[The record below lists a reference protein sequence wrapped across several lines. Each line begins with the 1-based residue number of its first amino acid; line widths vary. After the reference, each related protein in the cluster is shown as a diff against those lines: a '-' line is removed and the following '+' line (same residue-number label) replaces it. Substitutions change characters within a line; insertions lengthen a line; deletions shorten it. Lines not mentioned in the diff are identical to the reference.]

1 VVTAS
6 DLLRARSPAE
16 ALCIVGA
23 SAGSGKTHHL
33 THVVL
38 DALHGSVI
46 PAVDIESLVAV
57 TYTTRAATELCSRI
71 RQELVRKGESE
82 SALRLPLARL
92 GTVHAVCLSWVEE
105 FAVDA
110 GLPPGVRVLPDDG
123 GLQFRLLL
131 EASIPADRQARM
143 SVLAKRLHIK
153 WDGMRNRSDWLWHVF
168 EMIELAR
175 ANRISPNA
183 LPRMAERSLAWMTE
197 LMPPPSTR
205 DLDAAL
211 ADALARAVD
220 DLESSADRTKATKE
234 VLKELKSQRWGFA
247 QRRATWKD
255 WAALAAVEPAK
266 KSQELVE
273 SLRTIAAEF
282 EAHPRF
288 QDELRE
294 MISGVFD
301 CARRGLERYQSWK
314 ERLRLVD
321 YVDMLERALG
331 LLDRP
336 EVARELAERLG
347 IVVVDEFQDTS
358 PIQLELFLRLHQLTH
373 RSTWVG
379 DRKQCIFEF
388 AGADPQLMDSVT
400 RWVADH
406 GGTSEQLPFNYR
418 SRSELVALCSEL
430 FTHALAPHG
439 YARAEVA
446 VSPRREIPPDLAGLP
461 PLGIFSL
468 ATRNVE
474 EQATALARGIQRLLA
489 APEKTP
495 IVDRHTKNL
504 RPLEPGDIAVLLR
517 TNLEAETI
525 ARALGQLRIRA
536 ALARPG
542 LLHTPEGTFVDA
554 ALSYLVDRSDGVA
567 TATLDALH
575 GFIDGDPDRWLDEQL
590 RACHARRDAARDA
603 ATAPEAVTVAPD
615 DVPLRPIGL
624 QEARHIVMPAN
635 EVASDAHGGRPNG
648 LNAVQCVVMPAND
661 VAPDE
666 ALAGWRA
673 RLTELA
679 EQSRQ
684 LSPRE
689 TVDAV
694 LQTLDLA
701 RLVLAWPDPEQRA
714 GNLDAL
720 RALATHYEGSCRA
733 TGAAASLAGLLHY
746 FDQAREARWDGSEL
760 RANDEQHFSQGPGAV
775 VLCTYHRS
783 KGLEWP
789 VVILSSLD
797 AGPRADAFGVK
808 IQASASALDPEHPL
822 DGRWIRY
829 CPRPI
834 SGRTKNLGFV
844 EREQQSE
851 PGREARQDERCERA
865 RLLYVG
871 FTRARDHL
879 ILAARNRKGPLE
891 TQWLDELCD
900 TNGAPLLQLPPIG
913 ESERGMVAVAGTQ
926 TRVDARVWHI
936 DPEQP
941 EPGPVNDTTQ
951 VLTWKRPPPAA
962 ARESY
967 WITPSSAAECWSGL
981 PLLRVGEIVRIGS
994 PLAVRRSGDVD
1005 WGAFGNTVHGF
1016 LAADAPAD
1024 EERVRL
1030 ERARRLLA
1038 ACASGASVDAPS
1050 LLQLSDALAAFVE
1063 QRWPGAIWHR
1073 EVPIRVQIGEG
1084 ETARRVNGSIDLLLE
1099 TDEAYVVI
1107 DHKTYGNPDEG
1118 AVRRHAEQYL
1128 PQLAAYGAAIEA
1140 LGGKRVGECWLHFG
1154 VGGMVCEVQRV
1165 SSSPRSS
1172 DGAGPRL

>member
-6 DLLRARSPAE
+6 DLLRARGPAE
-16 ALCIVGA
+16 GLCIVGA

-38 DALHGSVI
+38 DALHGTATL
-46 PAVDIESLVAV
+46 AVDIESLVAV
-57 TYTTRAATELCSRI
+57 TYTTRAATELRSRI

-92 GTVHAVCLSWVEE
+92 GTVHAVCLSWVED

-131 EASIPADRQARM
+131 EACIPADLQKRM
-143 SVLAKRLHIK
+143 SVLGTRLHIK
-153 WDGMRNRSDWLWHVF
+153 WDGMRRRSDWLWHVF
-168 EMIELAR
+168 EMIDLAR
-175 ANRISPNA
+175 ANRIPPSA

-197 LMPPPSTR
+197 LLPPPSTR
-205 DLDAAL
+205 HLDAAL
-211 ADALARAVD
+211 PEALARAIE
-220 DLESSADRTKATKE
+220 DLESSADRTKGTQD
-234 VLKELKSQRWGFA
+234 VLKELKLQRWVFA

-255 WAALAAVEPAK
+255 WAVLAAVEPSK

-273 SLRTIAAEF
+273 NLRTIAAEF

-288 QDELRE
+288 QRELRE

-301 CARRGLERYQSWK
+301 CTRLGLERYQSWK

-358 PIQLELFLRLHQLTH
+358 PIQLDLFLRLHQLTH

-406 GGTSEQLPFNYR
+406 GGSSEQLPFNFR
-418 SRSELVALCSEL
+418 SRPELVALCSEL

-439 YARAEVA
+439 YARNEVA
-446 VSPRREIPPDLAGLP
+446 VSPRREIPSELAQLP

-468 ATRNVE
+468 ATRNVA

-495 IVDRHTKNL
+495 IVDRHTKQL
-504 RPLEPGDIAVLLR
+504 RPLQPGDIAVLLR
-517 TNLEAETI
+517 TNVEAETI
-525 ARALGQLRIRA
+525 ARALGEVRIRA

-542 LLHTPEGTFVDA
+542 LLHTPEGTLVDA
-554 ALSYLVDRSDGVA
+554 ALSYLVDRTDGVA

-575 GFIDGDPDRWLDEQL
+575 GFIDGDPDRWLDEQI
-590 RACHARRDAARDA
+590 RACNARRDAAAATRDA
-603 ATAPEAVTVAPD
+603 ATVRDAVAVAPG
-615 DVPLRPIGL
+615 DVPERPIGL
-624 QEARHIVMPAN
+624 HEARHIV
-635 EVASDAHGGRPNG
+635 
-648 LNAVQCVVMPAND
+648 QPAND

-673 RLTELA
+673 SLTTLA
-679 EQSRQ
+679 QQSRQ

-720 RALATHYEGSCRA
+720 RALATHYEDSCRV

-808 IQASASALDPEHPL
+808 IQAPATALDPEHPL

-844 EREQQSE
+844 DREQQSE

-900 TNGAPLLQLPPIG
+900 TNGVPLLQLPTIG
-913 ESERGMVAVAGTQ
+913 ESERGTVAIAGTQ
-926 TRVDARVWHI
+926 TRVEARVWHI
-936 DPEQP
+936 DAEQL
-941 EPGPVNDTTQ
+941 EDGPVNDTTQ
-951 VLTWKRPPPAA
+951 VVTWKRPPPAP

-981 PLLRVGEIVRIGS
+981 PVLRVGEIVRIGA
-994 PLAVRRSGDVD
+994 PLAVRRSGEVD
-1005 WGAFGNTVHGF
+1005 WGAFGDTVHGF
-1016 LAADAPAD
+1016 LAADARAD
-1024 EERVRL
+1024 DERVRL
-1030 ERARRLLA
+1030 ERARRLLS

-1050 LLQLSDALAAFVE
+1050 LLRLSDALAAFVE
-1063 QRWPGAIWHR
+1063 QRWPGALWHR

-1099 TDEAYVVI
+1099 TDEAFVVI
-1107 DHKTYGNPDEG
+1107 DHKTYGNPDEA

-1140 LGGKRVGECWLHFG
+1140 LGGKRVGEYWLHFG
-1154 VGGMVCEVQRV
+1154 VGGWICGVM
-1165 SSSPRSS
+1165 
-1172 DGAGPRL
+1172 A

>member
-6 DLLRARSPAE
+6 DLLRARSAAE
-16 ALCIVGA
+16 GLCIVGA

-38 DALHGSVI
+38 DALHGASN

-57 TYTTRAATELCSRI
+57 TYTTRAATELRSRI

-92 GTVHAVCLSWVEE
+92 GTVHAVCLSWVED

-110 GLPPGVRVLPDDG
+110 GLPPAVRVLPDDG

-131 EASIPADRQARM
+131 EASIPADLQTRM
-143 SVLAKRLHIK
+143 SVLGKRLHIK
-153 WDGMRNRSDWLWHVF
+153 WDGMRRRSDWLWHVF

-175 ANRISPNA
+175 ANRIPPSA
-183 LPRMAERSLAWMTE
+183 LPQMAERSLAWMTE
-197 LMPPPSTR
+197 LLPPPSTR

-211 ADALARAVD
+211 PEALARAIE
-220 DLESSADRTKATKE
+220 DLESSADRTKATKD
-234 VLKELKSQRWGFA
+234 VLKELKLQRWVFA

-255 WAALAAVEPAK
+255 WAVLAAVEPAK
-266 KSQELVE
+266 KSQDLVE
-273 SLRTIAAEF
+273 NLRTIAAEF

-288 QDELRE
+288 QNELRE
-294 MISGVFD
+294 MITGVFD
-301 CARRGLERYQSWK
+301 CTRLGLERYQSWK

-336 EVARELAERLG
+336 EVARELVERLG

-400 RWVADH
+400 RWVSDN
-406 GGTSEQLPFNYR
+406 GGTSEQLPFNFR
-418 SRSELVALCSEL
+418 SRPELVALCSEL

-439 YARAEVA
+439 YARNEVA
-446 VSPRREIPPDLAGLP
+446 VSPRRDIPPELAQLP

-474 EQATALARGIQRLLA
+474 QQASALARGIQRLLA

-495 IVDRHTKNL
+495 IVDRHTKQL
-504 RPLEPGDIAVLLR
+504 RSLEPGDIAILLR
-517 TNLEAETI
+517 TNVEAETI
-525 ARALGQLRIRA
+525 ARALGELRIRA

-542 LLHTPEGTFVDA
+542 LLHTPEGTLVDA
-554 ALSYLVDRSDGVA
+554 ALSYLVDRTDGVA

-575 GFIDGDPDRWLDEQL
+575 GFIDGDPDRWLDEQI
-590 RACHARRDAARDA
+590 RACHARRDAATARDA
-603 ATAPEAVTVAPD
+603 VAVAPPD
-615 DVPLRPIGL
+615 DHMQPSGRN
-624 QEARHIVMPAN
+624 EAQRIVMLAN
-635 EVASDAHGGRPNG
+635 EVAPGDVALRPSG
-648 LNAVQCVVMPAND
+648 LRAARSIEVPAND
-661 VAPDE
+661 VARGE
-666 ALAGWRA
+666 AVAGWRA
-673 RLTELA
+673 CLTELA
-679 EQSRQ
+679 DQSRQ

-720 RALATHYEGSCRA
+720 RALATHYEDSCRV
-733 TGAAASLAGLLHY
+733 TGAAASLAGLLHH

-797 AGPRADAFGVK
+797 AGLRADAFGVK
-808 IQASASALDPEHPL
+808 IQAPATALDPEHPL

-844 EREQQSE
+844 DREQQSD

-891 TQWLDELCD
+891 TQWLDELCEA
-900 TNGAPLLQLPPIG
+900 NGVPLLQLPTVDENELG
-913 ESERGMVAVAGTQ
+913 TVAVAGTQ

-936 DPEQP
+936 DAEQP
-941 EPGPVNDTTQ
+941 EAGPVNDTTQ
-951 VLTWKRPPPAA
+951 VFTWKRPPPVA
-962 ARESY
+962 ARERY
-967 WITPSSAAECWSGL
+967 WITPSSAAQCWSGL
-981 PLLRVGEIVRIGS
+981 PVLRVGEIVRIGA
-994 PLAVRRSGDVD
+994 PLAVRRSGEVD
-1005 WGAFGNTVHGF
+1005 WGAFGDTVHGF
-1016 LAADAPAD
+1016 LAADFRTD
-1024 EERVRL
+1024 EARVRV
-1030 ERARRLLA
+1030 ERARRLLV

-1050 LLQLSDALAAFVE
+1050 LLQLSDALATFVE

-1140 LGGKRVGECWLHFG
+1140 LGGKRVGEYWLHFG
-1154 VGGMVCEVQRV
+1154 VGGVCVRCGDDSGPV
-1165 SSSPRSS
+1165 ARSE
-1172 DGAGPRL
+1172 